1 MYVDVDG
8 ARLFFDVDGPG
19 VVVEGGAVRDRPTL
33 VLLHGGP
40 GFDHHSLKPA
50 FRPLADTA
58 QLVWLDHRGQG
69 RSRGG
74 AADDPAGWT
83 LARWADD
90 VRGLCDA
97 LGINRPVVLG
107 QSFGGY
113 VAQAY
118 LVRHPGHAAGV
129 VLSSTAARF
138 TIDMMLTGAERRG
151 GGAARA
157 RAGRLLSGVVCV
169 DVDEAADHAI
179 PAGGADGGPPR
190 RDVLA
195 HFAGEGREMWRM
207 DFREALR
214 GVRTPVLL
222 LAGDRD
228 PVLPWEATA
237 EIADHLPAATV
248 EFRRFPHAGHGV
260 FRDDPDGAL
269 ALVRSFVARVGGAAA
284 PSLQPGAAHPGAAAN
299 MTTVSP

>member
-1 MYVDVDG
+1 MYVEVDG

-19 VVVEGGAVRDRPTL
+19 VVMEGGAPRDRPTL
-33 VLLHGGP
+33 LLLHGGP

-74 AADDPAGWT
+74 AADDPATWS

-97 LGINRPVVLG
+97 LGIVRPVVLG
-107 QSFGGY
+107 QSFGGF

-118 LVRHPGHAAGV
+118 LIRHPGHAAGV
-129 VLSSTAARF
+129 ILSSTAARV
-138 TIDMMLTGAERRG
+138 TLDMMLTAAERRG
-151 GGAARA
+151 GPAARA
-157 RAGRLLSGVVCV
+157 LAGRLWSGVVSV
-169 DVDEAADHAI
+169 GTDEAVAQGALA
-179 PAGGADGGPPR
+179 AGPEGDPPR
-190 RDVLA
+190 RAVLA

-207 DFREALR
+207 DFRDALR
-214 GVRTPVLL
+214 SVRSPVLV

-228 PVLPWEATA
+228 ATVPWEATA
-237 EIADHLPAATV
+237 EIADHLPRDRVA
-248 EFRRFPHAGHGV
+248 FHRFPDAGHGV
-260 FRDDPDGAL
+260 FRDDPAGAL
-269 ALVRSFVARVGGAAA
+269 ALVRAFLARVG
-284 PSLQPGAAHPGAAAN
+284 
-299 MTTVSP
+299 